1 MLDYKEE
8 NKKAYNLYAR
18 KFDKKFGDF
27 FHKYLEQKA
36 DFFLSQLKGK
46 KILDLGSGPGN
57 HADYFR
63 KKGFDVLCLDISE
76 EMLKLC
82 EKKSLKTLLMDI
94 ENLSL
99 EKNSFDG
106 IWAYTSLLHVPKE
119 KLPSILNKLKL
130 ALKKEG
136 ILGISVMEGTDSNF
150 ETREHYPDTKRFF
163 VYFQDEELRDLFK
176 KDFSI
181 ISFSKT
187 IVKDSPHI
195 FLDYLLKLAE

>member
-1 MLDYKEE
+1 MLNYIEE
-8 NKKAYNLYAR
+8 NKNTYETFAKD
-18 KFDKKFGDF
+18 FDKKFGDF

-57 HADYFR
+57 HANYFR
-63 KKGFDVLCLDISE
+63 QKGFDVLCLDISE

-82 EKKSLKTLLMDI
+82 REKGLKTMLMNI
-94 ENLSL
+94 ENLAL
-99 EKNSFDG
+99 EDNSFDG

-119 KLPSILNKLKL
+119 KLPSVLKKLNL

-136 ILGISVMEGTDSNF
+136 LLGASVMEGKGSTF
-150 ETREHYPDTKRFF
+150 ETREHYPNTKRFF
-163 VYFQDEELRDLFK
+163 VYFQDEELRQLFK
-176 KDFSI
+176 KDFSL

-187 IVKDSPHI
+187 TLKDSPHV
-195 FLDYLLKLAE
+195 FLDYIVKPIK